1 MSLRPCALCA
11 SSLLLLVACRPRVDP
26 DRPPATATQPAAAAG
41 QAATQ
46 PVDQGPPPK
55 LFLVESR
62 HDAGKVRQ
70 GEPIRHTFVVKNNG
84 LGQLNIEKVQG
95 S

>member
-1 MSLRPCALCA
+1 MTLRRCALCA

-26 DRPPATATQPAAAAG
+26 DRPAAPATAAAATA
-41 QAATQ
+41 QAA
-46 PVDQGPPPK
+46 PAPANQGPPPK
-55 LFLVESR
+55 LELVEKS
-62 HDAGKVRQ
+62 HDAGKVKQ

-84 LGQLNIEKVQG
+84 LGELNIEKVQG